1 MPRCA
6 TGNGMS
12 ECRRSCKRGRV
23 RAPTPT
29 LTENQGDQIHAPQ
42 HLLKIRPRTP
52 RTVRFYIH
60 TFRTFY
66 IVIST
71 CFSSAQYGLAGNL
84 SKIIQSLPPQIRDNP
99 AALAQLMH
107 TNPLLGLQAGLHQ
120 NPLMA
125 AQTGVSPLSSLF
137 KLQEE
142 QDEKEKLNE
151 TIREQSKP
159 HALNLLQQQQV
170 HISLKQYF
178 PLELV

>member
-6 TGNGMS
+6 TGSGMS
-12 ECRRSCKRGRV
+12 GCRRSCKRGRV
-23 RAPTPT
+23 RGPTLT

-42 HLLKIRPRTP
+42 HLLKIRPQTP
-52 RTVRFYIH
+52 PMVRFRSKNFGFFICSCLH
-60 TFRTFY
+60 FLG
-66 IVIST
+66 
-71 CFSSAQYGLAGNL
+71 QYGLAGNL

-120 NPLMA
+120 NPLIA
-125 AQTGVSPLSSLF
+125 AQTGVSPLTNLF

-151 TIREQSKP
+151 AIREQSKP

-170 HISLKQYF
+170 NCD
-178 PLELV
+178 